1 MELIDRL
8 IVSNDVFIKSILA
21 QFAKTRKLP
30 ASAVSEMQCA
40 GVVRELFGT
49 LGATDDMAMEYIHT
63 VLGRMPAHARKRIK
77 PSESLL
83 NFMDNRV
90 DPGLLHKYHLAPEE
104 LYINWTFDSLEDV
117 SELEHLNLGA
127 SVECEHHERWKHRKK
142 EDEREAAKE
151 PTPKKQDA
159 PEVGKPSEVD
169 SLLEL

>member
-1 MELIDRL
+1 MYVHRYTSISTVYAFCYICGMELIDRL
-8 IVSNDVFIKSILA
+8 IVSNDVFIKSVLA

-90 DPGLLHKYHLAPEE
+90 DPGLLHKYHLARQTICSCIYVR
-104 LYINWTFDSLEDV
+104 L
-117 SELEHLNLGA
+117 
-127 SVECEHHERWKHRKK
+127 R
-142 EDEREAAKE
+142 
-151 PTPKKQDA
+151 
-159 PEVGKPSEVD
+159 
-169 SLLEL
+169 

>member
-8 IVSNDVFIKSILA
+8 IVSNDVFIKSVLA

-63 VLGRMPAHARKRIK
+63 VLGRMPPHVKKRVK
-77 PSESLL
+77 PSEPLV

-90 DPGLLHKYHLAPEE
+90 DPGLLHKYHLTPEE

-117 SELEHLNLGA
+117 SELEHLNLGT

-142 EDEREAAKE
+142 EEEREAAQEPPKE
-151 PTPKKQDA
+151 P
-159 PEVGKPSEVD
+159 PEELKLKETSEVD